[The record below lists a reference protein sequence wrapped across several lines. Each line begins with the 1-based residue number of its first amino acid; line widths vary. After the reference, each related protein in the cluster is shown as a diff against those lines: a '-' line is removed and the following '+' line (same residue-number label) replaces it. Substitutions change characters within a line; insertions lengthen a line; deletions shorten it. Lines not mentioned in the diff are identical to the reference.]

1 MSCEHS
7 YALKY
12 LYLDR
17 NKFGRCLKKSYLS
30 GRCYL
35 PRSKLPT
42 FTVSKATSDL
52 NCGVPVST
60 VRTLTGYIEPYGT
73 SSQFLQSGSVLDPDS
88 VRSVDPD
95 PGGQNDP
102 QK

>member
-1 MSCEHS
+1 VNTFH
-7 YALKY
+7 ALKY

-42 FTVSKATSDL
+42 FTEPILRDFSEELVQDLGVRDELEFEKVARAAPIGRREIPRSSK
-52 NCGVPVST
+52 N
-60 VRTLTGYIEPYGT
+60 
-73 SSQFLQSGSVLDPDS
+73 QW
-88 VRSVDPD
+88 
-95 PGGQNDP
+95 
-102 QK
+102 